1 MMTQE
6 KTGPTSQSASA
17 ETDALAHLHRMSTTA
32 GLGSQE
38 YVAINVTSIIAVLF
52 GVASLLAVASPVLL
66 VFPVVGVILSV
77 AAIRQINHSNGT
89 QTGKGLAILGLLLS
103 GLITA
108 GILSY
113 QVLQEVRQR
122 DDQAAISALC
132 VKYGDLLNEHKY
144 AEAYDLFDAAFQ
156 ARVGKPAFI
165 SQLTATQ
172 NQTLMPPISGAS
184 WNGLATFQP
193 EDDGTVIAESMIKV
207 EFKNTPGDARM
218 QAQFRRGTDGVWLIE
233 SVPDQFPERQQAGQG
248 QR

>member
-108 GILSY
+108 GILSS
-113 QVLQEVRQR
+113 QEVHAVR
-122 DDQAAISALC
+122 
-132 VKYGDLLNEHKY
+132 
-144 AEAYDLFDAAFQ
+144 
-156 ARVGKPAFI
+156 AR
-165 SQLTATQ
+165 
-172 NQTLMPPISGAS
+172 GA
-184 WNGLATFQP
+184 
-193 EDDGTVIAESMIKV
+193 
-207 EFKNTPGDARM
+207 PG
-218 QAQFRRGTDGVWLIE
+218 
-233 SVPDQFPERQQAGQG
+233 
-248 QR
+248 